1 MKLNSILFF
10 GLLLFVVSCAPA
22 TDEPSQTEAKARTIS
37 ALGEKEVLPPAGYEV
52 GDAVADFSL
61 KNVDGSMVSLS
72 DYKDEKGVVVVFS
85 CNHCP
90 YVVAYEDR
98 MIELHNKVKDMG
110 YPLLAINSN
119 DPEVVPEDSFEEM
132 VTRSK
137 EKAFPFPYVFD
148 ESFEVLK
155 SFGATRT
162 PHVYLLKNEGGTF
175 KVAYIGAID
184 DNAQDATAVKVN
196 YVESA
201 ITSIES
207 GVKPDPEFT
216 KAIGCTIKKKK

>member
-1 MKLNSILFF
+1 MNLNNM
-10 GLLLFVVSCAPA
+10 LLFGFLFLLASCAPS
-22 TDEPSQTEAKARTIS
+22 TTEAPEDKAEAKTVS
-37 ALGEKEVLPPAGYEV
+37 TNVEKEILPPPGYEI
-52 GDAVADFSL
+52 GDEVADFTL
-61 KNVDGSMVSLS
+61 KNVDGKMISLS
-72 DYKDEKGVVVVFS
+72 DYKDDKGVVVVFS

-98 MIELHNKVKDMG
+98 MIELHKRTAEKG

-132 VTRSK
+132 VVRSK
-137 EKAFPFPYVFD
+137 EKGFPFPYVFD
-148 ESFEVLK
+148 EKFEVLNN
-155 SFGATRT
+155 FGATRT
-162 PHVYLLKNEGGTF
+162 PHVYLLMNSGGTF

-184 DNAQDATAVKVN
+184 DNAQDETAVKVN

-201 ITSIES
+201 ITSIDS
-207 GVKPDPEFT
+207 GAEPDPSFT